1 MDSFIASFLALFG
14 VDKIGKIPVGAT
26 AKSVVDWMKL
36 HLSWLFDTI
45 SDGLGWLIDSTLNVL
60 QSPHPLVVIAAHY
73 AMVYGQ
79 DGPVEV
85 FRVKRGKRIR
95 IAEISSAT

>member
-1 MDSFIASFLALFG
+1 MCVAKVSAHD
-14 VDKIGKIPVGAT
+14 VDA
-26 AKSVVDWMKL
+26 MRE
-36 HLSWLFDTI
+36 
-45 SDGLGWLIDSTLNVL
+45 
-60 QSPHPLVVIAAHY
+60 AAHY